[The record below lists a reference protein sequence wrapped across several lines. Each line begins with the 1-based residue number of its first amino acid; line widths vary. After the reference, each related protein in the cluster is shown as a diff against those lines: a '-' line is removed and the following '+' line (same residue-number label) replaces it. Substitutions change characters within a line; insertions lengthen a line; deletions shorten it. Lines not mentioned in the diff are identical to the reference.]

1 MASVVDSAQLIAQ
14 GLTPA
19 QAEGMAPTI
28 NKLLAQAP
36 EAAWQ
41 ALARDILTPA
51 LPFSLHLF
59 LFTTLFPLWQTAP
72 TSAPAWLPD
81 PVTAAHTHLA
91 TFMREQQCAS
101 VAEFHQWT
109 TTSYFDFLNL
119 LLTKLNIRF
128 QQPPTAM
135 GDLSKGIEFPT
146 WLPQAKL
153 NIVESCFN
161 APATATAIIYPDSRQ
176 GITSLTYGELASLSN
191 RIANGLVELNFKPGD
206 AIAIALPM
214 TMEAVVIYL
223 GIIKMGGVV
232 VAIADSFSSEEI
244 ATRLQIAVS
253 VAVFTQE
260 TTKRDGKLLPL
271 YSKIIAA
278 NAPQAI
284 VLPGMQAASEPY
296 RAGDLC
302 WENFLSDNVTFAAHP
317 CSAMDPCNILFSS
330 GTTGIPKAIP
340 WNHGT
345 AIKAASD
352 AYLHHDIQTSDILCW
367 PTNLGWMMGPWLIFA
382 GLINQAA
389 IAVYDDT
396 PASNTFA
403 KFIQQAKV
411 TMLGVVPTLVSA
423 WRHHNH
429 LDNVDWQQLKCFSS
443 TGECSNAQ
451 DMLYLMSRA
460 HYRPIIE
467 YCGGTEIGGS
477 YLSSTLIQ
485 KNYPGLFSTAVMG
498 VEVLI
503 LDEQGQPADTGEIA
517 IVPPALGLSTT
528 LLNADHHEVYFA
540 NMPASPAHKLLRRH
554 GDQAHRYAN
563 GYYRILGRA
572 DDTMNLSGIKISAVE
587 IERSLTGLADIIET
601 AAVAV
606 APPQSGPSRLIIF
619 AVTTSGIADKKTMQ
633 AAMQARINQHLSPLF
648 KIYDIVF
655 LTELPKT
662 ASNKI
667 LRRLLRKQYQ
677 TPYA

>member
-1 MASVVDSAQLIAQ
+1 MTSVVDSAQLIAQ

-19 QAEGMAPTI
+19 QAEGMGHRI
-28 NKLLAQAP
+28 NKLLEHAP

-41 ALARDILTPA
+41 ALTQDILTPA
-51 LPFSLHLF
+51 LPFKLHLF
-59 LFTTLFPLWQTAP
+59 LFTTLFPEWQTTP
-72 TSAPAWLPD
+72 TSAPAWIPN
-81 PVTAAHTHLA
+81 PSSAAQTHLA

-101 VAEFHQWT
+101 VADFHQWT
-109 TTSYFDFLNL
+109 TTNYFDFLSGMLN
-119 LLTKLNIRF
+119 KLNICF
-128 QQPPTAM
+128 QRPPTAM
-135 GDLSKGIEFPT
+135 CDLSKGVEFPT

-161 APATATAIIYPDSRQ
+161 APATATAIIYPDSQ
-176 GITSLTYGELASLSN
+176 QEIKMLSYGELASLSN
-191 RIANGLVELNFKPGD
+191 RIANGVVELGFKPGD

-214 TMEAVVIYL
+214 TMEAVAIYL

-244 ATRLQIAVS
+244 ATRLQIAGS
-253 VAVFTQE
+253 VAIFTQE
-260 TTKRDGKLLPL
+260 TTKRDRKVLPL
-271 YSKIIAA
+271 YSKIITA
-278 NAPQAI
+278 NAPRAI
-284 VLPGMQAASEPY
+284 VLPGTQAATEAY
-296 RAGDLC
+296 RAGDLR
-302 WENFLSDNVTFAAHP
+302 WENFLSSNETFTAQHG
-317 CSAMDPCNILFSS
+317 SAMQPCNILFSS

-352 AYLHHDIQTSDILCW
+352 AYLHHDIQTNDILCW

-382 GLINQAA
+382 GLVNQAA

-396 PASNTFA
+396 PASSDFA

-443 TGECSNAQ
+443 TGECSNAE

-460 HYRPIIE
+460 HYRPVIE

-485 KNYPGLFSTAVMG
+485 KNYPALFSTAVMG
-498 VEVLI
+498 VKVLI
-503 LDEQGQPADTGEIA
+503 LNEQGQPADTGEIA

-540 NMPASPAHKLLRRH
+540 NMPTSSEQQLLRRH

-563 GYYRILGRA
+563 GYYSILGRA

-587 IERSLTGLADIIET
+587 IERSLAGMAGIAET
-601 AAVAV
+601 AAVAI
-606 APPQSGPSRLIIF
+606 APPQSGPSHLIIF
-619 AVTTSGIADKKTMQ
+619 AVPTSDIADKKTML
-633 AAMQARINQHLSPLF
+633 AAMQMRINQHLSPLF
-648 KIYDIVF
+648 KIYDVVF

-677 TPYA
+677 TPSA